1 MVGIAVVRV
10 ELHPLY
16 LLLELEDGDGLVVVG
31 VAGGLAFEL
40 LGSELVGVVVV
51 DVREGVLLEIAVDQ
65 SRCG

>member
-1 MVGIAVVRV
+1 
-10 ELHPLY
+10 LY